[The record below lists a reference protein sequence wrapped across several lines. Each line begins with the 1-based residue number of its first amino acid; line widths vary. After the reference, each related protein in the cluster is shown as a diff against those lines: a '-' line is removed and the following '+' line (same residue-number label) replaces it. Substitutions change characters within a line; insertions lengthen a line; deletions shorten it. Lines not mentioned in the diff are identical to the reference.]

1 MEAIQMVTQELFEK
15 APWNVKLRTVRS
27 LKGLS
32 QKELAERV
40 GTSPRVYNN
49 WELGKFKPI
58 EIFQEAISRAV
69 GVPRS
74 EIFTFNK
81 RGV

>member
-1 MEAIQMVTQELFEK
+1 MVTYELFEK
-15 APWNVKLRTVRS
+15 AAWNVRLRTVRS

-32 QKELAERV
+32 QRELAEKI

-58 EIFQEAISRAV
+58 EIFQEAISRV
-69 GVPRS
+69 VEVPKT

-81 RGV
+81 RGE